1 MEGARVIVG
10 DLDGYGVE
18 SGARRGG
25 LDIFSHGSLAWGSFF
40 SLTVKGLITPL
51 CQGLGIATIL

>member
-10 DLDGYGVE
+10 DLDRYGME
-18 SGARRGG
+18 SGARPGG
-25 LDIFSHGSLAWGSFF
+25 LGIFSHRPLAWLSFF
-40 SLTVKGLITPL
+40 TLAVKGLIIPL